1 MANRIVI
8 VKYMEHLTILI
19 FISYF
24 IQKIKIIIVYVITE
38 WIFKRVTI
46 IIEKNNYA
54 KIMSV

>member
-1 MANRIVI
+1 VANRIVI